1 MFFRARLCPLWPQL
15 WLLLAHACKAQF
27 MTAVA
32 TACDL
37 IRALGSRLFLFFYPC
52 PCAQVATRAK
62 PMGTRVLGVRFALY
76 CFTLPHC
83 SPPFPP
89 LFFFFLLLLCAQV
102 ATRARAMGMRVLG
115 VRRSPT
121 PAEAAAGDGVAEAI
135 LPFSALRS
143 VLAQCDYALA
153 ALPLTPE
160 TKGLLG
166 AAEFAAAK
174 PGCIFMNV
182 GEG

>member
-62 PMGTRVLGVRFALY
+62 PMGT
-76 CFTLPHC
+76 
-83 SPPFPP
+83 
-89 LFFFFLLLLCAQV
+89 
-102 ATRARAMGMRVLG
+102 RVLG